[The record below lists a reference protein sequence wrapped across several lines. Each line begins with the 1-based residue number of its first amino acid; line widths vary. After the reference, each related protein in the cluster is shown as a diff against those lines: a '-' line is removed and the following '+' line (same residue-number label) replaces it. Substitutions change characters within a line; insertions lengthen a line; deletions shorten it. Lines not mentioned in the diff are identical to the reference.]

1 MFCVLTKYIVVFFF
15 DKIITSACEY
25 CLWNFFLLLTSQV
38 ALFVILFPGSLR
50 WRMVNK
56 QLKKTGSDGR
66 ITCPKNCGSH
76 YKSKSGLYNHLKYE
90 CGVDPQ
96 FKCNFCGKTFARHSN
111 MRRHM
116 LVHLPGSVKKED
128 EDNICNPL
136 WFYNTDS

>member
-1 MFCVLTKYIVVFFF
+1 M
-15 DKIITSACEY
+15 ITSACEY
-25 CLWNFFLLLTSQV
+25 CLCNFFLLLTSQV
-38 ALFVILFPGSLR
+38 ALFVIVFPGSLR

-56 QLKKTGSDGR
+56 QLKETGSDGR

-128 EDNICNPL
+128 EDNNCNPL
-136 WFYNTDS
+136 WFYNTDP